1 MVTALI
7 LLGLIAIGLSQ
18 LFPKPE
24 SAYERARKTYRRN
37 ANRPSGISYRN
48 ARAEDLHAY
57 IRESHPHFQNA
68 IKPGDYAKEGR
79 KSPETVAEEQTR
91 WKSSN
96 MDQWT
101 MELLKSLEWK
111 RYEELCVQY
120 LVEQGC
126 RAEVTPLGA
135 DGGIDIKI
143 FGNHGD
149 KPIAVAQCK
158 AWGHK
163 NIKVDLV
170 RALYGVMAAEQI
182 PHGIFLTTTDFTKE
196 AKDFAK
202 GKHLQLISASEFLD
216 LIKKLPDDKQKRL
229 LDFATSGDYTTPTC
243 TRCGTKMVLRKSKK
257 DGSTFWGC
265 RSYPR
270 CRITINLRH

>member
-18 LFPKPE
+18 LLPKPE
-24 SAYERARKTYRRN
+24 SAYKRALRTYSRN
-37 ANRPSGISYRN
+37 TRSPSNISYRN
-48 ARAEDLHAY
+48 VRADDLHAY
-57 IRESHPHFQNA
+57 IRESHLHFQNA
-68 IKPGDYAKEGR
+68 IKPDDSAKDGGE
-79 KSPETVAEEQTR
+79 SPETR
-91 WKSSN
+91 RGDHIHSGRSN
-96 MDQWT
+96 AQSWT
-101 MELLKSLEWK
+101 MEVLKSLEWK

-135 DGGIDIKI
+135 DGGIDIKV
-143 FGNHGD
+143 FGNNSE
-149 KPIAVAQCK
+149 KPIAIAQCK
-158 AWGHK
+158 AWGYK

-170 RALYGVMAAEQI
+170 RALYGVMAAERI
-182 PHGIFLTTTDFTKE
+182 PHGIFLTTTDFTSE

-202 GKHLQLISASEFLD
+202 GKPLQLISASEFLD
-216 LIKKLPDDKQKRL
+216 LLQKLPDDKQKRL

-257 DGSTFWGC
+257 DGNTFWGC